1 MNENERTKKKLDQF
15 TIQNM
20 ANISI
25 RGEKKLNQFPVQNQ
39 SIIRGFLQL
48 TNITRDKSGSES
60 HENYG
65 TEHTM
70 MSGV

>member
-1 MNENERTKKKLDQF
+1 
-15 TIQNM
+15 M